1 MKFLFT
7 ISIFFIA
14 ASSCVNRSSG
24 WSTYRGDDGRNAYSA
39 LDQINKDN
47 VSKLRVAWTFR
58 TGDNGGKS
66 TIECNPLIIDGTLY
80 GVSPKLKAFALDA
93 KTGKQKW
100 IYDPFE
106 KGSQQGGV
114 MRGLS
119 YWKEGNEGRI
129 FLCAGSKLIA
139 LNAATGIPFD
149 DFGEK
154 GFVDLRKGLRDDS
167 EIEKYHIENTS
178 PGVVYRDM
186 IIVGSSL
193 GETYNTLPGDIR
205 AYNVRTGKL
214 QWSFHTIPHPGE
226 KGYDTWPADAY
237 KNTGGVNAWSGL
249 SIDRKRGMLFAAT
262 GAPGF
267 DFHGGQRKGNN
278 LFANCVIALDAATG
292 KYIWHF
298 QVSHHDLWD
307 YDLPSPPNL
316 VTIDKNG
323 QQIDAVVQ
331 ITKQGWIFV
340 LDREKGTPIYPVD
353 ERPVSISLM
362 DDERASA
369 TQPFPS
375 FFEPVALQHF
385 DTTQITNIS
394 DSAHEYV
401 KHQVEGYNFGNIYT
415 PPSLNGTVQRPGF
428 RGGFEW
434 SGAAID
440 EKNGVLYAGANEIAN
455 LVQLV
460 KLEDEDAVARLPMM
474 KAGVV
479 VYQQN
484 CAPCHGSDRK
494 GGGPYP
500 SLVDIKKK
508 LSPAAALETI
518 EKGRNK
524 MPSFAGLPAS
534 HKEALLSFLFG
545 LKKEQLPHVTVSA
558 NEKNLKMPPG
568 EKKYKIKGYIQ
579 LKDQSGYPGTK
590 PPWGTLNALDL
601 KTGKLIW
608 KRSLGEFPE
617 LAKRGI
623 HETGTQLFGGGIV
636 TAGGILFIGASQDE
650 KFRAIDVSTGKT
662 LWEYQ
667 LPAGGYATPATYE
680 IDGKQ
685 YVVIAAGGGGFQVT
699 KTGDYYVAFCLE
711 D

>member
-1 MKFLFT
+1 MKILFT
-7 ISIFFIA
+7 IFIFSVA
-14 ASSCVNRSSG
+14 ALSCVNRSSD
-24 WSTYRGDDGRNAYSA
+24 WPAYRGDDGVNAYSP
-39 LDQINKDN
+39 LDQINRNN
-47 VSKLRVAWTFR
+47 VSKLKVAWIFR
-58 TGDNGGKS
+58 TGDNAGKS
-66 TIECNPLIIDGTLY
+66 SIECNPLIIDGTLY
-80 GVSPKLKAFALDA
+80 GVSPKLKTFALDA
-93 KTGKQKW
+93 GTGRQKW

-114 MRGLS
+114 LRGLN
-119 YWKEGNEGRI
+119 YWKNGNEARI
-129 FLCAGSKLIA
+129 FLSAGHKLVA
-139 LNAATGIPFD
+139 LDAATGKPFT
-149 DFGEK
+149 DFGEN
-154 GFVDLRKGLRDDS
+154 GFVDLRKGLKDDS
-167 EIEKYHIENTS
+167 EIEQYGIENTS
-178 PGVVYRDM
+178 PGVVYHDL

-193 GETYNTLPGDIR
+193 GETYNLLPGDIR

-214 QWSFHTIPHPGE
+214 QWTFHTIPRPGE
-226 KGYDTWPADAY
+226 KGYDTWPPDVY
-237 KNTGGVNAWSGL
+237 QTTGGVNAWSGL

-267 DFHGGQRKGNN
+267 DFHGGQRKGDN
-278 LFANCVIALDAATG
+278 LFANCVIAIDAATG

-316 VTIDKNG
+316 VTINKDGK
-323 QQIDAVVQ
+323 QVDAVIQ

-340 LDREKGTPIYPVD
+340 LDRETGAPIYPVN
-353 ERPVSISLM
+353 ERPVASSPM
-362 DDERASA
+362 NDEHAST

-375 FFEPVALQHF
+375 FGEAIALQHF
-385 DTTQITNIS
+385 DTTQITDIS
-394 DSAHEYV
+394 DSAHEFV
-401 KHQVEGYNFGNIYT
+401 KQQIEGFNYGDIYT

-440 EKNGVLYAGANEIAN
+440 PNNGVLYAGANEIAN

-460 KLEDEDAVARLPMM
+460 KLEDEDAIAKLPPG
-474 KAGVV
+474 KAGLV

-484 CAPCHGSDRK
+484 CAPCHGGDRK
-494 GGGPYP
+494 GSGPYP
-500 SLVDIKKK
+500 SLLDVKKR
-508 LSPAAALETI
+508 LTAAAALETI

-534 HKEALLSFLFG
+534 QKEAVLAFLFG
-545 LKKEQLPHVTVSA
+545 TKKEQLPRIAFSHET
-558 NEKNLKMPPG
+558 NLKQPPG
-568 EKKYKIKGYIQ
+568 ETKYKLRGYIQ

-601 KTGKLIW
+601 KTGKIIW
-608 KRSLGEFPE
+608 KRPLGEFPE
-617 LAKRGI
+617 LAKHGL
-623 HETGTQLFGGGIV
+623 HDTGTQLFGGGTV

-650 KFRAIDVSTGKT
+650 KFRAIDASTGKT

-680 IDGKQ
+680 VDGKQ
-685 YVVIAAGGGGFQVT
+685 YVVIAAGGGGFQAT